1 MSVNHVRID
10 AAPDDVFRILR
21 TAERYADWI
30 YGAKVIRDVDFAW
43 PAVNAAF
50 HHTVSMG
57 LLRCKDSTKIL
68 DIDPPNRLVL
78 EARMRPFGVAHVIV
92 TITPVVDGVSVMME
106 EKVISGRFFR
116 PKRWLEPLL
125 RLRNAI
131 SLRRLKFLVERDL

>member
-21 TAERYADWI
+21 AAERYADWI
-30 YGAKVIRDVDFAW
+30 YGAKVVRDVDQGW
-43 PAVNAAF
+43 PGVNAAF

-68 DIDPPNRLVL
+68 EIDAPHRLVL

-92 TITPVVDGVSVMME
+92 TVTPVGAGVRVTME
-106 EKVISGRFFR
+106 EKVVSGHFFR

-125 RLRNAI
+125 ALRNAI
-131 SLRRLKFLVERDL
+131 SLRRLKVLVEGEL